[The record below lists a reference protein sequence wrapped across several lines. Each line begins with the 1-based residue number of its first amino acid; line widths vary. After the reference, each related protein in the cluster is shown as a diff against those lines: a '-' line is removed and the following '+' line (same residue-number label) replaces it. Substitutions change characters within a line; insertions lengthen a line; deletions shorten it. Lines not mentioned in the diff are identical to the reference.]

1 MFHVELRQRPNVA
14 RAFNLTQEEVR
25 EQFLVPLGT
34 GRPFAYSGHEW
45 DGGKAELTV
54 LEGPR
59 LEPNQLIFGRGWPN
73 AQKLSTDVSA
83 EIATQSRAEAE
94 SREVVGR
101 LQERILGGLIGG
113 PIALAQLLPLAD
125 DLLPGRGSG
134 ERLAAVAQAVWE
146 LLHRH
151 RADLVDPTGSAM
163 PQGEW
168 QQALLAE
175 ETWSPDQATTSAI
188 SLARS
193 SSDANR

>member
-134 ERLAAVAQAVWE
+134 ERLAA
-146 LLHRH
+146 
-151 RADLVDPTGSAM
+151 TGSAM